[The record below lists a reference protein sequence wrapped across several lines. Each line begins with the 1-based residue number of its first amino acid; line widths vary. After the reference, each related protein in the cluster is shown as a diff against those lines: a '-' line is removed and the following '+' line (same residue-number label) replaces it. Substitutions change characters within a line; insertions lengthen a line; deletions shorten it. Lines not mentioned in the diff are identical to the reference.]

1 MTWIYRTILIL
12 VFGTGAYS
20 QCVVPPGFVC
30 LTQAQADK
38 ASTLA
43 DKYTA
48 LKDAFDAATKQIAT
62 MQISSDTKD
71 ALIGKLREVI
81 AISDQKDAAQA
92 KYNALRDAID
102 KLRDDYEK
110 QLEKKAANNKSFL
123 QKLLLKLQVAYYIL
137 SGIAIVAK

>member
-12 VFGTGAYS
+12 VFAVGVHA

-38 ASTLA
+38 ASTLV
-43 DKYTA
+43 DKYTV
-48 LKDAFDAATKQIAT
+48 LKDAFDAATKQIAA

-71 ALIGKLREVI
+71 ALIAKLREVI

-102 KLRDDYEK
+102 KLKDDLIAQQQK
-110 QLEKKAANNKSFL
+110 QLAKKSSGFSKFL
-123 QKLLLKLQVAYYIL
+123 KAVQIIYYGLSIALLL
-137 SGIAIVAK
+137 